1 MVQSRKVNSS
11 TYMVDQAE
19 VQGVSLL
26 IFEVAKSVIALV
38 RGKRMRCAVLG
49 AVWRIC
55 GSVSIFLSKI
65 RLLFM

>member
-1 MVQSRKVNSS
+1 MVQSRKLNSS
-11 TYMVDQAE
+11 MYIVDQAE

-49 AVWRIC
+49 EIWRIC

-65 RLLFM
+65 